1 MCLGLRTRCTQY
13 PDGTP
18 HACDPRMQA
27 QRDAELKAELE
38 MGLEIIPTG
47 EKHLFQVV
55 SPNITIVW
63 KSMICPDRLGTSA
76 SKEKHTTKQTVVF
89 LCIGLFHQAN
99 ASRYLLE
106 EYWTQP
112 GSMESAV
119 ELVRQEGWA
128 GLGLDNEASAQSDAR
143 LPGLLASFIG
153 NLSTALHAAGFRLVI
168 DVTSTWHGNIAGPEY
183 LPLYGR
189 AAAPST
195 VFMDMA
201 TYFNGRP
208 NGMSMAETLAKVR
221 KTPFLCHLF
230 LYATLVFVKIGSGQA
245 RGKMN

>member
-1 MCLGLRTRCTQY
+1 M
-13 PDGTP
+13 
-18 HACDPRMQA
+18 
-27 QRDAELKAELE
+27 
-38 MGLEIIPTG
+38 
-47 EKHLFQVV
+47 
-55 SPNITIVW
+55 
-63 KSMICPDRLGTSA
+63 
-76 SKEKHTTKQTVVF
+76 VF
-89 LCIGLFHQAN
+89 LCVGLFHQEN

-153 NLSTALHAAGFRLVI
+153 NLSTALHAAGFRLVV
-168 DVTSTWHGNIAGPEY
+168 DVTSTWHRNIAGPEY

-221 KTPFLCHLF
+221 NAFFVSPFLICNASVCQDRLGTSVNMNCKRC
-230 LYATLVFVKIGSGQA
+230 LSCQALCYDWWSRPRGRGSRRGNATWVLQRVVRHSKQLSRLPLEPQRICGVCA
-245 RGKMN
+245 HRGGCGRVRDRRVSV